1 MPADSSFAS
10 VDHYLGATG
19 QNLLPTGGISTFTKS
34 WDMTVGGT
42 GGANIIG
49 TGFTP
54 GYRFAILAIAGIVT
68 TPSTGSG
75 GTQVITCEIST
86 VATTGGVLTTTL
98 AGTATAGVVV
108 NGTAVTDLN
117 IGSATDTLQIVVLTG
132 GTVYT
137 AGVMDLVITIQ
148 NLDA

>member
-1 MPADSSFAS
+1 MPIDTTFAS

-19 QNLLPTGGISTFTKS
+19 QNLLPTGGISTLTKT

-42 GGANIIG
+42 GGANIING
-49 TGFTP
+49 WTP
-54 GYRFAILAIAGIVT
+54 GYRFAIISISGVVT
-68 TPSTGSG
+68 TPSTGSA
-75 GTQVITCEIST
+75 GTQTIDVQITG
-86 VATTGGVLTTTL
+86 VATTGGVLVTTL

-108 NGTAVTDLN
+108 NASAVTAFN
-117 IGSATDTLQIVVLTG
+117 IGSATDTLSIVVATG

-137 AGVMDLVITIQ
+137 AGSMDLLITIQ